1 MGNKIYPIGIQ
12 NFESLRKDGFFYID
26 KTALVYQLVKT
37 GRYYFLSRPRRFG
50 KSLLISTL
58 EAYFQGKKE
67 LFTGLAVEKLE
78 KDWIEYPILHLDL
91 NIERYDTPESLGNI
105 LEKNLAEWEKLY
117 GAEISERT
125 FSLRFAGIIKRA
137 CEQTGQR
144 VVILVDEYDKPM
156 LQAIGNQE
164 LQKEYRNALKPFYGV
179 LKTMDGCIKFAL
191 LTGVTKFGKVSVF
204 SDLNNL
210 NDLSMWNKYIDICG
224 ISDKE
229 LQENLEEEMHEFAEA
244 QGMTYEQFRD
254 KLREYYDGYHFT
266 QNSIGIYNP
275 FSLLNAFDRKEF
287 GSYWFETG
295 TPTYLIEL
303 LKRYHYDLEHMAHAE
318 TYADVLNSI
327 YGDEEPLPVIFQ
339 SGYLTIKGYNE
350 EFGLYRLGFPNR
362 EVEEGFVKFLIP
374 YYTRFNKIEAP
385 FEIQRFVQEIRAGE
399 PDAFFRRLQSFF
411 ADTPYELVKDLELHY
426 QNVLFIVFKLVGFYV
441 KAEYHTSQ
449 GRIDLVLQTDK
460 YIYVM
465 EFKLDGTAEEALHQI
480 NDKQYALPFA
490 ADSRKVLKIGVNFSN
505 TTRNIERWVVE
516 ELQ

>member
-1 MGNKIYPIGIQ
+1 MSNKIYPIGIQ
-12 NFESLRKDGFFYID
+12 NFEKIRKEGYFYID

-37 GRYYFLSRPRRFG
+37 GSYYFLSRPRRFG

-67 LFTGLAVEKLE
+67 LFTGLAIEKLE
-78 KDWIEYPILHLDL
+78 KDWIQYPIFHLDL
-91 NIERYDTPESLGNI
+91 NIGKYDAPDSLDKILNDHLELWESQ
-105 LEKNLAEWEKLY
+105 Y
-117 GAEISERT
+117 GTRPSEVT
-125 FSLRFAGIIKRA
+125 SALRFKGVVSRA
-137 CEQTGQR
+137 YEQTGQR

-385 FEIQRFVQEIRAGE
+385 IR
-399 PDAFFRRLQSFF
+399 L
-411 ADTPYELVKDLELHY
+411 T
-426 QNVLFIVFKLVGFYV
+426 N
-441 KAEYHTSQ
+441 
-449 GRIDLVLQTDK
+449 
-460 YIYVM
+460 
-465 EFKLDGTAEEALHQI
+465 
-480 NDKQYALPFA
+480 
-490 ADSRKVLKIGVNFSN
+490 
-505 TTRNIERWVVE
+505 W
-516 ELQ
+516 